1 MTQKGSTSPLPI
13 MVGFGGINAAGRAS
27 FHNAYRR
34 LVIDSLPED
43 KQNQTYTSL
52 AKLMRLENDG
62 LLPETREYIKDHT
75 LIRKIEI
82 FDPESVIWQSAASL
96 KDSETSSMSF
106 IIPSKQLPESIP
118 ESWTLKK
125 INDKETLVSCSD
137 SLDVLLPDKRI
148 SKVTSAGQVP
158 TGFDPSA
165 LYASRSHPRGLQL
178 TVYGASDSLKSTGFS
193 IEELRNLVRPDEIA
207 VYSGSAMGQL
217 DENAY
222 GGLLQNPLTGR
233 RPTSK
238 HCALGL
244 PEMPGDF
251 VNAYILGS
259 VGETA
264 GIIGACAT
272 FLYNVK
278 KAIDDIRS
286 GSKRIVV
293 VGNSEAPVVPH
304 VIEGYRVMGALAE
317 DDALRALD
325 QSDFCDNRRACRP
338 FSSNAGFTCAE
349 ASIWLVLM
357 DDELALSSGARIL
370 GSVPDVFVHADG
382 YKKSIPGP
390 GIGNYI
396 TVAKAMASAK
406 SLLGEKTLQKGSFMQ
421 AHGTGTPQNR
431 VTESHIL
438 NEMAKNFGINSWLTG
453 AVKCYLGH
461 SMAPA
466 GGDQLSAILGT
477 WEDGWFPGINTI
489 DHIADDVYD
498 SNLNLPFNHVEV
510 DSSSLPVG
518 FVNSKGFGGNN
529 ATGVFVSPE
538 KTLGLLKKRWG
549 IKYLSSY
556 YQRVEKIE
564 LSAQEYNEKADDA
577 DTKPIYQFGEGVI
590 EGEDLKISKTEVV
603 IPGFDLPISLELE
616 NLYPDLQDE

>member
-1 MTQKGSTSPLPI
+1 MKNLSSNSPLPV
-13 MVGFGGINAAGRAS
+13 MVGFGGVNPAGRAS
-27 FHNAYRR
+27 FHHAYRR
-34 LVIDSLPED
+34 LVIDKLGQQ
-43 KQNQTYTSL
+43 KQDTTFASL
-52 AKLMRLENDG
+52 AKLMRLDG
-62 LLPETREYIKDHT
+62 NSQDSTVRQHIKDHT

-82 FDPESVIWQSAASL
+82 FDPDAVHWQSSATL
-96 KDSETSSMSF
+96 KDTDAKSISF
-106 IIPSKQLPESIP
+106 KIPTKQLPETIP
-118 ESWTLKK
+118 NNWSLTR
-125 INDKETLVSCSD
+125 INDKETQIVCAE
-137 SLDVLLPDKRI
+137 SLNVLLPDERV

-158 TGFDPSA
+158 SGFDPAA

-178 TVYGASDSLKSTGFS
+178 TIYGASDAIQSTGFEV
-193 IEELRNLVRPDEIA
+193 EEIRNLVKPDEIA

-217 DENAY
+217 DNDAY
-222 GGLLQNPLTGR
+222 GGLLQNPLAGR

-251 VNAYILGS
+251 VNAYVLGS

-278 KAIDDIRS
+278 RAVEDIRS
-286 GSKRIVV
+286 GNKRIVV

-317 DDALRALD
+317 DEELKTLD
-325 QSDFCDNRRACRP
+325 DSDVCDNRRACRP

-357 DDELALSSGARIL
+357 DDQLALESGARIL

-390 GIGNYI
+390 GIGNYL

-406 SLLGEKTLQKGSFMQ
+406 NLLGEEVLKNGSFMQ

-438 NEMAKNFGINSWLTG
+438 NELAKTFGIESWLTG
-453 AVKCYLGH
+453 AVKCYVGH

-477 WEDGWFPGINTI
+477 WEDGLFPGIKTI
-489 DHIADDVYD
+489 DHIAEDVHD
-498 SNLNLPFNHVEV
+498 SHLQLPFDDIEI
-510 DSSSLPVG
+510 DPSSMPVG

-529 ATGVFVSPE
+529 ATGFFVSPS
-538 KTLGLLKKRWG
+538 KTEELLKKRWG
-549 IKYLSSY
+549 AKDLTAHKKRS
-556 YQRVEKIE
+556 EKI
-564 LSAQEYNEKADDA
+564 QEAAENYNLKADDL
-577 DTKPIYQFGEGVI
+577 DNKPIYRFGEGVVD
-590 EGEDLKISKTEVV
+590 GEELSISPKEIV
-603 IPGFDLPISLELE
+603 IPGFRESVSLDIDNPYGDLS
-616 NLYPDLQDE
+616 DV

>member
-1 MTQKGSTSPLPI
+1 MTKKGSTSPLPV

-34 LVIDSLPED
+34 LVIDSLPQD

-96 KDSETSSMSF
+96 KDSETSSISF
-106 IIPSKQLPESIP
+106 VIPSKQLPESIP

-349 ASIWLVLM
+349 ASIWLVSM

-370 GSVPDVFVHADG
+370 GSIPDVFVHADG

-556 YQRVEKIE
+556 YQRVEKVE

-616 NLYPDLQDE
+616 NVYPDLQDE

>member
-106 IIPSKQLPESIP
+106 VIPSKQLPESIP

>member
-1 MTQKGSTSPLPI
+1 

-106 IIPSKQLPESIP
+106 VIPSKQLPESIP